1 MRETHVVA
9 ELQGKFRNFLTT
21 SDRYIWK
28 YCSVSTC
35 WQDSQ
40 VVKTDKSSTH
50 LMRFCYHSIASG
62 SMEAEDWAHGRRFR
76 IPCGAQCSRLEA
88 PVQHLCLTLL
98 VSFSLTPVFLT
109 QMQFE
114 QLLHK
119 ACPSKKTMMTHLDI
133 LRCQFLQPPWQLVML
148 FELLHHRLP
157 FLKAPLLGWKFQLLL
172 NKAELPLM
180 KLVLQCPPPTL
191 FIFLENHT
199 VLEKERKPILKFVF
213 WSSFFLPRMMP
224 SWTVL
229 LLPSSSVGKE
239 KNLGHYFKFWKKRLF
254 SPDMNKV

>member
-1 MRETHVVA
+1 
-9 ELQGKFRNFLTT
+9 
-21 SDRYIWK
+21 
-28 YCSVSTC
+28 
-35 WQDSQ
+35 
-40 VVKTDKSSTH
+40 
-50 LMRFCYHSIASG
+50 MRFCYHSIASG

-119 ACPSKKTMMTHLDI
+119 ACPSKKTMMTHLAI

-148 FELLHHRLP
+148 LELLHHRLS
-157 FLKAPLLGWKFQLLL
+157 FLKALLLGWGFQLLL
-172 NKAELPLM
+172 IRLSFLWWNWCSSTHL
-180 KLVLQCPPPTL
+180 PTL

-199 VLEKERKPILKFVF
+199 VLEKERKPILKIGF
-213 WSSFFLPRMMP
+213 WSFFFPPTMIP

-229 LLPSSSVGKE
+229 LLLSSSAGKE
-239 KNLGHYFKFWKKRLF
+239 KNLVHYFKFWKKLLF
-254 SPDMNKV
+254 SPDMNKVYFP